1 MDGVPTVTQDD
12 VDELIAFIRNT
23 LEKTGCKGVVIGLSG
38 GLDSAVVT
46 KLCVDALGAD
56 KVLNIFMPS
65 GVTISDDYILTKD
78 LSKLWGTEYRI
89 MDIQPAV
96 DSLQSVLLSKEEAPL
111 DRGNISARCR
121 MIVLYNQAR
130 KRNFL
135 VMGTSNQSELM
146 MGYFTKFG
154 DGACDVTPLANMY
167 KTQVREL
174 AKLMNRTENAVALR
188 LVNFAA
194 CDPYIINSGRTG
206 MPGGLSVCMP
216 YWNEFAN
223 NKEALFLEAATI
235 RNRIQNQTFEQTLQF
250 ESQMPGLDKMA
261 YVMDIS
267 VITTQAFRR

>member
-12 VDELIAFIRNT
+12 VDELISFIRNT

-65 GVTISDDYILTKD
+65 GVTISDDYIQTKD

-130 KRNFL
+130 K
-135 VMGTSNQSELM
+135 
-146 MGYFTKFG
+146 
-154 DGACDVTPLANMY
+154 P
-167 KTQVREL
+167 
-174 AKLMNRTENAVALR
+174 
-188 LVNFAA
+188 
-194 CDPYIINSGRTG
+194 GRTR
-206 MPGGLSVCMP
+206 PETGGGKRSAVR
-216 YWNEFAN
+216 
-223 NKEALFLEAATI
+223 
-235 RNRIQNQTFEQTLQF
+235 RNRQTQRHCFAKPDGGTVPPLSERI
-250 ESQMPGLDKMA
+250 PP
-261 YVMDIS
+261 
-267 VITTQAFRR
+267 